1 MNIDIEFINCIMNM
15 FSTNDTIKDNIGK
28 YYKQMIDNSNHYL
41 TNIDKKDTMEAII
54 TLTGII
60 RFASII
66 DINDVKSIDIK
77 ETERFINIVTAAI
90 NNLNFI
96 YEGIYNNLQFLV
108 KEAKGPDY
116 ESMSKE
122 ELIKLLRKK
131 K

>member
-41 TNIDKKDTMEAII
+41 TNIDKKDTTEAII

-66 DINDVKSIDIK
+66 DINDIKSIDIK

>member
-41 TNIDKKDTMEAII
+41 TNIDKKDTTEAII

-96 YEGIYNNLQFLV
+96 YEGIYNNLQSLV

>member
-1 MNIDIEFINCIMNM
+1 MNIDIEFINCIMSM

-28 YYKQMIDNSNHYL
+28 YYKQMIDNSNRYF
-41 TNIDKKDTMEAII
+41 TNIDEKDTDEVII
-54 TLTGII
+54 MMAGII

-66 DINDVKSIDIK
+66 DINDVKSVDVK
-77 ETERFINIVTAAI
+77 ETEHLINLVTAAI
-90 NNLNFI
+90 NKLNFI
-96 YEGIYNNLQFLV
+96 YEGLYHNLQSLV